1 MTSKPPRQLACYV
14 SMPFGRKTLPD
25 GQELDFDRIYAE
37 GIRPALQSAGLS
49 GVRADGLVTRASIH
63 KATLEAVLRSEFMVA
78 DITGTNPNVLY
89 ELGIR
94 HAVAPRA
101 TVIVASRNTSIPFD
115 LTHLRV
121 VRYET
126 ADATLGNMGDFVD
139 RLRQM
144 LEQQIQQ
151 QFVDSPLYD
160 FFPELTI
167 GFLGSRERPSEEKPT
182 FEVGF
187 HQRLVEARGLP
198 RLDGLVQLQDI
209 EREANE
215 SRALNS
221 SVAKDLFLAYRDAG
235 SWQDVVRCYD
245 QLPPQIRREAFFIQQ
260 AAMAL
265 NRRNQPGDR
274 SRATAM
280 LQSLLA
286 DQGASAETCGLL
298 GRIYKDAFAETHDKL
313 DLERA
318 ITAYRQGVLAEPDD
332 YYVEVNL
339 INLLSLK
346 DDADAR
352 QEMIER
358 LPPLRAKLQK
368 RFASGPVDYWEVATL
383 FELAV
388 LARDWPDAR
397 SLAAEARA
405 RAPTPWMLESTA
417 LQIRQLG
424 DRITDPSDRSR
435 LQSILAEFGTEAV
448 SGERT

>member
-1 MTSKPPRQLACYV
+1 M
-14 SMPFGRKTLPD
+14 
-25 GQELDFDRIYAE
+25 
-37 GIRPALQSAGLS
+37 
-49 GVRADGLVTRASIH
+49 
-63 KATLEAVLRSEFMVA
+63 
-78 DITGTNPNVLY
+78 
-89 ELGIR
+89 
-94 HAVAPRA
+94 
-101 TVIVASRNTSIPFD
+101 
-115 LTHLRV
+115 
-121 VRYET
+121 
-126 ADATLGNMGDFVD
+126 
-139 RLRQM
+139 
-144 LEQQIQQ
+144 
-151 QFVDSPLYD
+151 
-160 FFPELTI
+160 
-167 GFLGSRERPSEEKPT
+167 
-182 FEVGF
+182 GF

-417 LQIRQLG
+417 LQIR
-424 DRITDPSDRSR
+424 
-435 LQSILAEFGTEAV
+435 
-448 SGERT
+448 RTR